1 MQQRVPESLDI
12 AHVTVRV
19 WTSLCS
25 HVVVSVGDPHR
36 ALTEVSCK
44 K

>member
-1 MQQRVPESLDI
+1 MRHLRSFDI

-25 HVVVSVGDPHR
+25 HVVVSAGDPQR
-36 ALTEVSCK
+36 AFTELGYK
-44 K
+44 KWF